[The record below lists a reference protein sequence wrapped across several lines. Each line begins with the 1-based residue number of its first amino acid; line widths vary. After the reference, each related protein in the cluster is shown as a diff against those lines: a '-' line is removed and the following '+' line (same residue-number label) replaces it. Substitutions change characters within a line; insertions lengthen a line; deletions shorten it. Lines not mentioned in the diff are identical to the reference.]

1 MSLVMRLRTAARR
14 ALGTPDATDV
24 ATALGELW
32 DAIESIRQSMERIER
47 LAADNTEATSRRIDD
62 TGGLL
67 DDTRRQLDDTRRQ
80 LDQLQGAVL
89 EHAATLDRIAGQ
101 GLGQP
106 ST

>member
-1 MSLVMRLRTAARR
+1 MSLVVRLRTAARR
-14 ALGTPDATDV
+14 AMGTPDATDV

-67 DDTRRQLDDTRRQ
+67 DDTRRQLD
-80 LDQLQGAVL
+80 QLQGAVL
-89 EHAATLDRIAGQ
+89 EHAASLDRIAGQ